1 MFSCIAYYCN
11 VWCCVWQHYNKRI
24 LMMMMMMMK
33 LCLYLVPF
41 LRYSTSKNGV
51 TLKLGGRGRSR
62 SLKIAP
68 FYRPYT
74 TFYWS
79 AIVYICYRFWAIW
92 RWKMSW
98 PWNLGYRSLNVI
110 LTGTIRKLGCGFL
123 FAFHSNYGSILHQ
136 FRDKNPILVENR
148 NFSYSPCIRRPR

>member
-1 MFSCIAYYCN
+1 
-11 VWCCVWQHYNKRI
+11 
-24 LMMMMMMMK
+24 MMMMMMK

-79 AIVYICYRFWAIW
+79 AIVYIVVSVTVFELFDVEKCHDLEIW
-92 RWKMSW
+92 
-98 PWNLGYRSLNVI
+98 VI
-110 LTGTIRKLGCGFL
+110 G
-123 FAFHSNYGSILHQ
+123 H
-136 FRDKNPILVENR
+136 
-148 NFSYSPCIRRPR
+148 